1 VPLDPAPSSLTTIST
16 KKTSSDRSASACRR
30 MIDEPVKH
38 DRRKYAPQMPRR
50 DETLGAA
57 ARDFLRRVWNKAD
70 QDNIF
75 FMAGAIAFNLIVA
88 IVPLVLTVLGIA
100 GLILQK
106 RVSDP
111 SKTLFDMLFR
121 SLPPAGAEFEHYI
134 RDQVINPLLNRS
146 GGFIGT
152 GTLIL
157 IFVSTRLIGTL
168 RYVLR
173 EVYDVGEDRNILRG
187 KWFDVQIVILAGL
200 LFAVNVFGAVMVTVV
215 AQTGSEFLGMQPT
228 AFVSQ
233 FLVSLAAAASLWVMF
248 LLIYRYLP
256 YRRVQW
262 RTALVSATF
271 TTVGFELLRR
281 AFAWYALNLAN
292 FRGTYA
298 NFVNLILLVF
308 WMYYIAIVFVLG
320 GEVGQVYSMRKIRRR
335 QKERLV

>member
-1 VPLDPAPSSLTTIST
+1 MPDDPVIY
-16 KKTSSDRSASACRR
+16 
-30 MIDEPVKH
+30 
-38 DRRKYAPQMPRR
+38 DRRKYAPRVPRH
-50 DETLGAA
+50 DETAWAA
-57 ARDFLRRVWNKAD
+57 TKDFLRRVWNKAD
-70 QDNIF
+70 QDNVF

-88 IVPLVLTVLGIA
+88 IVPLVLTMLGIA

-106 RVSDP
+106 QVSDP
-111 SKTLFDMLFR
+111 SKTLFDLIFR

-146 GGFIGT
+146 GGFIGF
-152 GTLIL
+152 GSLVLIW
-157 IFVSTRLIGTL
+157 VSTRLIGTL

-173 EVYDVGEDRNILRG
+173 EVYDVGEDRNIIRG
-187 KWFDVQIVILAGL
+187 KWFDVQIVIAASL
-200 LFAVNVFGAVMVTVV
+200 LFAINVFGAVTLTVV
-215 AQTGSEFLGMQPT
+215 AHTGSQFLGVQPT
-228 AFVSQ
+228 AWFSQ
-233 FLVSLAAAASLWVMF
+233 FLVSAAAALSLWVMF

-256 YRRVQW
+256 FRRVQW

-271 TTVGFELLRR
+271 TSVGFELLRR

-298 NFVNLILLVF
+298 NFVNLVLLVF

-320 GEVGQVYSMRKIRRR
+320 GEVGQVYSMRRIRRR